1 MFICK
6 ILCTHVSDV
15 CACMCYANIRL
26 VFTLPFPCT
35 VCSFTGSLW
44 RVLCKQA
51 SLALTQPYPTL
62 TTPEATGRKGKEYCM
77 CGITHGAKYSN
88 VWASANG
95 NFFFALYVTQDG
107 NKMERRREERLSR
120 CQRLNPKH
128 CQDRAGHG
136 MYPAPLCHLDTPL
149 TVKLN
154 QHLPS
159 KCCPSLHLRF
169 PSLFWL
175 V

>member
-15 CACMCYANIRL
+15 CACMCHANIRL

-44 RVLCKQA
+44 RVLRKQA

-95 NFFFALYVTQDG
+95 NFFFFFCFVRDTRRQQNGKDGENRERADARDWTQNIARTG
-107 NKMERRREERLSR
+107 
-120 CQRLNPKH
+120 
-128 CQDRAGHG
+128 QDMA
-136 MYPAPLCHLDTPL
+136 CTPL
-149 TVKLN
+149 RCATWT
-154 QHLPS
+154 LPS
-159 KCCPSLHLRF
+159 QAS
-169 PSLFWL
+169 
-175 V
+175 